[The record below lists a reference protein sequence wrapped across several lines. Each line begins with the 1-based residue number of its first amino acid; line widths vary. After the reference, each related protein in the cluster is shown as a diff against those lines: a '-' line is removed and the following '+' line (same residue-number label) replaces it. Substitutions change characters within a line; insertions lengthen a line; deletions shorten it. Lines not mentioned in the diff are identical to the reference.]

1 MILITKLMP
10 DRLHNRLR
18 MTEYIELF
26 MTVMIRG
33 ISVYKKKNN
42 MNGNIRTHIRV
53 KRLKNYSD
61 SHATNLAIHEGQLTR
76 LA

>member
-1 MILITKLMP
+1 MLLITKSMP
-10 DRLHNRLR
+10 DRLHNHLR

-33 ISVYKKKNN
+33 ISVYKKNN

-61 SHATNLAIHEGQLTR
+61 SHATNLAIHEG
-76 LA
+76 